1 MTLYRNHTVVM
12 QEIENYHFRNE
23 YDFQL
28 RVRVEDN
35 EIKFRYLNQ
44 WNTISKDALLEMLSQ
59 SGLSNNLYTK
69 LRMRI
74 VQ

>member
-1 MTLYRNHTVVM
+1 MNKRWVILRHTLSKESL
-12 QEIENYHFRNE
+12 QGLHF
-23 YDFQL
+23 DL
-28 RVRVEDN
+28 LVEDD

-59 SGLSNNLYTK
+59 SGLPNNLYTK

-74 VQ
+74 V